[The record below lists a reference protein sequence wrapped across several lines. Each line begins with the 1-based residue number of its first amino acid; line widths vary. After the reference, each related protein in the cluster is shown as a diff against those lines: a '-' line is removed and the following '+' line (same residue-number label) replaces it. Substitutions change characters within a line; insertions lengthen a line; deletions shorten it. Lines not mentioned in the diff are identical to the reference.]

1 MSNPKRFNFSL
12 KVFFSLLL
20 VALSF
25 FFFQFVKDQFIRDAI
40 VSSVKKGNIRDSVS
54 GNVRVLAELSFEL
67 CSETQSKLEYAA
79 LIPFGKP
86 VSVEKNQIL
95 FSMNTEDLNRS
106 LERTLLSKSSH
117 EKRLETGSSIQ
128 LQLELEEK
136 NLKSYKTISKE
147 NSNDISGFELESKI
161 NLVERLRR
169 QVEFERISDEETSK
183 SLNLEIARIEEEL
196 KKRMILSP
204 IKGTLVSSTVK
215 QGDTIFSGQVLG
227 EIQSD
232 ERIIEVTLKEEDFD
246 GIVEGQ
252 KVGVT
257 VFTFGNEV
265 FEGAVKRISA
275 NVDPATG
282 RRKLFVELESKKPL
296 PVGSSGRAEII
307 KREIN
312 DTLIIPRKALLGS
325 SVFVVRD
332 GRAFQI
338 NVEIGA
344 KNLEFVEIIKGLKSN
359 ELVISETPH
368 LFYDG
373 ENVNWT
379 LIR

>member
-86 VSVEKNQIL
+86 VSVEKNQML

-312 DTLIIPRKALLGS
+312 DTLIIPR
-325 SVFVVRD
+325 
-332 GRAFQI
+332 
-338 NVEIGA
+338 
-344 KNLEFVEIIKGLKSN
+344 
-359 ELVISETPH
+359 
-368 LFYDG
+368 
-373 ENVNWT
+373 
-379 LIR
+379 